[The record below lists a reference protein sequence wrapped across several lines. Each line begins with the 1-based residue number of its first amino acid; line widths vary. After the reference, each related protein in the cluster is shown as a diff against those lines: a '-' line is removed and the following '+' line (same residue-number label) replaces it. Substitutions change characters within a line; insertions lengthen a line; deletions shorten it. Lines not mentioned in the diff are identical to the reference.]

1 MDLDEHVLP
10 TALFSPSK
18 AAAQRAQAQDW
29 HTIDVWLSSK
39 YQGRSVPTFERNE
52 DTLKILRELV
62 AANERGDEERDLI
75 WGVWS
80 EGLGEMKRGMG
91 ETNSPLTADLTN
103 GLPPTGLIAL
113 SSLSTLAIE
122 LNTPSC
128 DALSIVE
135 TVTNLT
141 LTQQTLTQSLIRL
154 TQLQKRLETHL
165 QSLWSA
171 NHELRSENFQAP
183 RELARQTLDWNRN
196 TKQLRSK
203 ITEYNDR
210 LSTLNPYQ
218 GSPSPYS
225 SPRRNHSRS
234 NTVSLTPVE
243 EVVEKEKRLLELGEK
258 VRELE
263 EQVKAYK
270 GLPKDKDDARKV
282 VEKIRKENDKLRQKR
297 DRLFEGLVGG

>member
-1 MDLDEHVLP
+1 MDIEDILLIC
-10 TALFSPSK
+10 SK
-18 AAAQRAQAQDW
+18 
-29 HTIDVWLSSK
+29 T
-39 YQGRSVPTFERNE
+39 T
-52 DTLKILRELV
+52 
-62 AANERGDEERDLI
+62 
-75 WGVWS
+75 
-80 EGLGEMKRGMG
+80 
-91 ETNSPLTADLTN
+91 SPLTADLTN

-128 DALSIVE
+128 DTHSIVE

-141 LTQQTLTQSLIRL
+141 LTQQTLMQSLLRL

-165 QSLWSA
+165 QSLRSA
-171 NHELRSENFQAP
+171 NHELRSENFQPP
-183 RELARQTLDWNRN
+183 RELARQTLEWNRN

-203 ITEYNDR
+203 ITEYSDR
-210 LSTLNPYQ
+210 LGTLNSSQ
-218 GSPSPYS
+218 ASPSPYS

-234 NTVSLTPVE
+234 NTVSLTPIE
-243 EVVEKEKRLLELGEK
+243 EVVEKEKRILELGEH

-270 GLPKDKDDARKV
+270 GLPKDKDDARRE
-282 VEKIRKENDKLRQKR
+282 VEKIRRENEKLRQKR

>member
-1 MDLDEHVLP
+1 MDLDEYVLP

-39 YQGRSVPTFERNE
+39 YQGRSVPTFERND
-52 DTLKILRELV
+52 DTLKILLELV
-62 AANERGDEERDLI
+62 AANERGDEERDLM

-80 EGLGEMKRGMG
+80 EGLAEIVRGMG
-91 ETNSPLTADLTN
+91 ETNSTLTAHLTTS
-103 GLPPTGLIAL
+103 LPPTGLTAL

-128 DALSIVE
+128 DAHSIVE

-141 LTQQTLTQSLIRL
+141 LTQQTLTQSLLRL
-154 TQLQKRLETHL
+154 TQLQRRLETHL
-165 QSLWSA
+165 QSLRSA
-171 NHELRSENFQAP
+171 YHELRSESFQPP
-183 RELARQTLDWNRN
+183 RELARQTVDWNRN
-196 TKQLRSK
+196 IKQLRSK
-203 ITEYNDR
+203 IAEYNDR
-210 LSTLNPYQ
+210 LNALGPSQ
-218 GSPSPYS
+218 SSPSPYN
-225 SPRRNHSRS
+225 SPRKQSRS

-243 EVVEKEKRLLELGEK
+243 EVVEKEKRVLELSEK

-263 EQVKAYK
+263 EQVEAYK
-270 GLPKDKDDARKV
+270 GLPKDKDDARKE
-282 VEKIRKENDKLRQKR
+282 VEKIRKENEMLRQKR